1 MDSNTKTKGF
11 RLERDSMGEIQVPAE
26 KYWGAQTQRSTHHF
40 NIGLDLIPEEVIQ
53 APEFVP
59 VYTSFNLW
67 YDADG
72 NMDSLNIQ
80 KGSILPF
87 GTQIEFID
95 ATTDRIRF
103 KRVSD
108 GKVFRLEYNFDRT
121 LLPIEKY
128 IRRLFVFTD
137 GKEMTLSVRPMIQ
150 EKIRRGVVEKGMTRN
165 EVLLAF
171 GPPPP
176 MRTPAE
182 SVDTWIYWVDRG
194 ATIRVVFFG
203 NKVLDIIR
211 LD

>member
-1 MDSNTKTKGF
+1 MKKTC
-11 RLERDSMGEIQVPAE
+11 RLLGTVILLFLLASCARTV
-26 KYWGAQTQRSTHHF
+26 
-40 NIGLDLIPEEVIQ
+40 IPEEVIQ

-67 YDADG
+67 YDAEG

-87 GTQIEFID
+87 GTQIELID

-108 GKVFRLEYNFDRT
+108 GKVFCLEYNFDRT

-203 NKVLDIIR
+203 NKVIDIIR

>member
-1 MDSNTKTKGF
+1 MKKTC
-11 RLERDSMGEIQVPAE
+11 RLMWTAVLLFLLTSCARTV
-26 KYWGAQTQRSTHHF
+26 
-40 NIGLDLIPEEVIQ
+40 IPEEVLQ
-53 APEFVP
+53 VPEFVP
-59 VYTSFNLW
+59 VYTAFNLW
-67 YDADG
+67 YDKDG
-72 NMDSLNIQ
+72 DMDSLNIQ

-87 GTQIEFID
+87 GTEIEFID

-121 LLPIEKY
+121 LMPIEKY

-137 GKEMTLSVRPMIQ
+137 AKEMTLAVRPMIQ
-150 EKIRRGVVEKGMTRN
+150 EKIRRGVVEKGMTRS

-203 NKVLDIIR
+203 EKVIDIIR
-211 LD
+211 FD